1 MADIV
6 LAPGPENDRKINRLI
21 GTLGLEPMIA
31 RLPKRARVAV
41 AYKRFGWF
49 SFLLEL
55 QQGRKGVHSL
65 IETEAQDAIFLHI
78 PKTGGVWV
86 AESLFDSHAA
96 SHTPLY
102 MYLALYGARDF
113 DRMFKFAFVRN
124 PWTRLASAYHFL
136 RAGGLTD
143 TDRDWAEANMMDY
156 EDINDFVET
165 GLERPEIRNWVHFQ
179 NQTYFLRDPRTGRVG
194 VDFLGRFETLRDDYA
209 KVAARLGSSAELPHL
224 NATKKTSKKGPALSA
239 RSIRRI
245 GEIYH
250 EDAVALDY
258 TPPEV

>member
-1 MADIV
+1 MTEIV
-6 LAPGPENDRKINRLI
+6 LAHGPEHDRKLNRLI
-21 GTLGLEPMIA
+21 WTLGLESAIA
-31 RLPKRARVAV
+31 RLPKQARVAV
-41 AYKRFGWF
+41 ARKRYGWF

-55 QQGRKGVHSL
+55 QKERNGVHSL
-65 IETEAQDAIFLHI
+65 IETEAQGAIFLHI
-78 PKTGGVWV
+78 PKTGGVSV

-113 DRMFKFAFVRN
+113 DAMFKFAFVRN
-124 PWTRLASAYHFL
+124 PWTRLASAFHFL
-136 RAGGLTD
+136 RAGGLTE
-143 TDRDWAEANMMDY
+143 TDREWAEANMMDF
-156 EDINDFVET
+156 EDINHFVET

-179 NQTYFLRDPRTGRVG
+179 NQSYFLRDPRTGRIG
-194 VDFLGRFETLRDDYA
+194 VDFLGRFETLREDYA

-224 NATKKTSKKGPALSA
+224 NATGKTAKKGPGLNA

-250 EDAVALDY
+250 DDVVALDY
-258 TPPEV
+258 EPPGL